1 MSCFLFQIFIFSLLP
16 HSSSV
21 VHQSTNIWRCCK
33 LGKGWQWLTIF
44 GVFRSHSFSYLGLNK
59 CCWLMEALYDPNL
72 TTIIIHELGHPM
84 RNHCY
89 VFHGVSLQLQPHRC
103 YIDGMNWND
112 RSSTSKHTHIPG
124 VTLIVPTFSRKAP
137 SYSQGYLHNIPSGK
151 IMGECPE

>member
-1 MSCFLFQIFIFSLLP
+1 MFPVSNLYFFFASSLVFCCA
-16 HSSSV
+16 SV
-21 VHQSTNIWRCCK
+21 HKHLALLQTWE
-33 LGKGWQWLTIF
+33 GLTMTDNLWGIP
-44 GVFRSHSFSYLGLNK
+44 VSLISYLGLNK